1 MKRTPLFWSA
11 LVLIALS
18 NGLVGCQS
26 TGKTTD
32 TNTAPASTNE
42 AEANASATPT
52 NVNETADASAD
63 ADPTKI
69 PAGNRNAGPVADAAT
84 IIARKQVPVLCYH
97 QIRDW
102 KSTDSK
108 SAKDYIVPLATFEGH
123 MKMLSDSGYH
133 TISPDQLHAY
143 LTTGAKLPEKPV
155 MLTFDDGDLTQYTNA
170 LPIMDKYGFKA
181 SFYIMTVAIGR
192 RGKQHYMDKTQ
203 LKDLSDKGHVIAAH
217 TWDHQ
222 NVKKL
227 VTPEDW
233 KTQLE
238 EPKAKLEEITGKP
251 VRHFAYPFGLWKEES
266 LPEVA
271 KRGYATAYQLAEKKM
286 NPDLPLMSIRRII
299 AGGYWSAKTLSGN
312 IRASFR

>member
-1 MKRTPLFWSA
+1 MFFLKRNPFSWS
-11 LVLIALS
+11 VLTTAIFIGIA
-18 NGLVGCQS
+18 GCQS
-26 TGKTTD
+26 TGKPADATT
-32 TNTAPASTNE
+32 TETTAPAKTEST
-42 AEANASATPT
+42 
-52 NVNETADASAD
+52 ETAISDTKPAEVPVATT
-63 ADPTKI
+63 DPTAI
-69 PAGNRNAGPVADAAT
+69 PAGKIADAAT
-84 IIARKQVPVLCYH
+84 IIARKEVPILCYH

-102 KSTDSK
+102 KGTDSK
-108 SAKDYIVPLATFEGH
+108 SAKDYIIPMATFKDH
-123 MKMLSDSGYH
+123 MKMLADSGYH
-133 TISPDQLHAY
+133 AISPDELYAY
-143 LTTGAKLPEKPV
+143 LATGAKLPAKPV

-170 LPIMDKYGFKA
+170 LPVLDKYGFKA

-192 RGKQHYMDKTQ
+192 RGKQHYMDKTE
-203 LKDLSDKGHVIAAH
+203 LKDLSDRGHVIAAH

-266 LPEVA
+266 LPEVK
-271 KRGYATAYQLAEKKM
+271 KRGYLTAYQLAEKKM
-286 NPDLPLMSIRRII
+286 NPNDPLMSIRRII

-312 IRASFR
+312 MRASFH

>member
-1 MKRTPLFWSA
+1 MFSVTNKPLFWP
-11 LVLIALS
+11 VLATAMLAGS
-18 NGLVGCQS
+18 LMGCQS
-26 TGKTTD
+26 TGKTADAT
-32 TNTAPASTNE
+32 TTESTT
-42 AEANASATPT
+42 SAKSESP
-52 NVNETADASAD
+52 ETAASDTKPAETPAVT
-63 ADPTKI
+63 ADPATI
-69 PAGNRNAGPVADAAT
+69 PAGKIADAAT
-84 IIARKQVPVLCYH
+84 IIARKEVPILCYH

-102 KSTDSK
+102 KGTDSK
-108 SAKDYIVPLATFEGH
+108 SAKDYIIPIATFKDH
-123 MKMLSDSGYH
+123 MKMLADSGYH
-133 TISPDQLHAY
+133 AISPDQLYAY

-170 LPIMDKYGFKA
+170 LPVLDKYGFKA

-266 LPEVA
+266 LPEVK
-271 KRGYATAYQLAEKKM
+271 KRGYLTAYQLAEKKM
-286 NPDLPLMSIRRII
+286 NPNDPLMSIRRII
-299 AGGYWSAKTLSGN
+299 AGGYWSAKTLGGN
-312 IRASFR
+312 MRASFH

>member
-1 MKRTPLFWSA
+1 MKQNPLFWSVLSTA
-11 LVLIALS
+11 LFASTLM
-18 NGLVGCQS
+18 GCQS
-26 TGKTTD
+26 NGKSADTT
-32 TNTAPASTNE
+32 TTTEAPVKTASNEATAADARLTDSTEPSSSATVDPTAIPAS
-42 AEANASATPT
+42 
-52 NVNETADASAD
+52 
-63 ADPTKI
+63 KI
-69 PAGNRNAGPVADAAT
+69 ADAAT
-84 IIARKQVPVLCYH
+84 IIARKEVPILCYH

-102 KSTDSK
+102 KGTDSK
-108 SAKDYIVPLATFEGH
+108 SAKDYIIPIATFQDH
-123 MKMLSDSGYH
+123 MKMLADSGYH
-133 TISPDQLHAY
+133 TISPDQLYAY
-143 LTTGAKLPEKPV
+143 LTTGATLPSKPV

-170 LPIMDKYGFKA
+170 LPVLDKYGFKA

-227 VTPEDW
+227 STPEDW

-251 VRHFAYPFGLWKEES
+251 VRHFAYPFGLWKPES
-266 LPEVA
+266 LPEVR
-271 KRGYATAYQLAEKKM
+271 KRGYLTAYQLAEKKM
-286 NPDLPLMSIRRII
+286 DPTDPLMSIRRII

-312 IRASFR
+312 MRASFH

>member
-1 MKRTPLFWSA
+1 MVSVTNKPLFWP
-11 LVLIALS
+11 VLATAMLISSLS
-18 NGLVGCQS
+18 GCQS
-26 TGKTTD
+26 TGKT
-32 TNTAPASTNE
+32 
-42 AEANASATPT
+42 
-52 NVNETADASAD
+52 ADATTTESTASPKTESTESAASD
-63 ADPTKI
+63 TKPAETPAATTDPAAI
-69 PAGNRNAGPVADAAT
+69 PAANIADAAT
-84 IIARKQVPVLCYH
+84 IIARKQVPILCYH

-102 KSTDSK
+102 KGTDSK
-108 SAKDYIVPLATFEGH
+108 SAKDYIIPIQTFKDHMQMLA
-123 MKMLSDSGYH
+123 DSGYH
-133 TISPDQLHAY
+133 AISPDQLYAY

-170 LPIMDKYGFKA
+170 LPVLDKYGFKA

-192 RGKQHYMDKTQ
+192 RGKQHYMDKAQ

-266 LPEVA
+266 LPEVK
-271 KRGYATAYQLAEKKM
+271 KRGYLTAYQLAEKKM
-286 NPDLPLMSIRRII
+286 NPTDPLMSIRRII
-299 AGGYWSAKTLSGN
+299 AGGYWSAKTLGGN
-312 IRASFR
+312 MRASFH

>member
-1 MKRTPLFWSA
+1 MKRTPLLWPA
-11 LVLIALS
+11 LALMLVA
-18 NGLVGCQS
+18 GTLVGCQS
-26 TGKTTD
+26 TGKPADNTT
-32 TNTAPASTNE
+32 TEAAAKVATSEVTPADDKT
-42 AEANASATPT
+42 AEAATEASA
-52 NVNETADASAD
+52 NV
-63 ADPTKI
+63 DPTKI
-69 PAGNRNAGPVADAAT
+69 PASNIADAAT
-84 IIARKQVPVLCYH
+84 IISRKQVPVLCYH

-102 KSTDSK
+102 KGSDSK
-108 SAKDYIVPLATFEGH
+108 TSKDYIVPLTTFEQH
-123 MKMLSDSGYH
+123 MKMLADSGYH
-133 TISPDQLHAY
+133 TILPDQLYGY
-143 LTTGAKLPEKPV
+143 LTTGAKLPAKPV

-170 LPIMDKYGFKA
+170 LPVLNKYGFKA

-203 LKDLSDKGHVIAAH
+203 LKDLADKGHTIGAH

-227 VTPEDW
+227 TTAEDW

-271 KRGYATAYQLAEKKM
+271 KRGYLTSYQLAEKKM
-286 NPDLPLMSIRRII
+286 NPNLPLMTVRRII
-299 AGGYWSAKTLSGN
+299 AGGQWSAKTLSGN
-312 IRASFR
+312 MRASFH